1 MFAGTELQA
10 QLFYS
15 AVDQAFHSTEALP
28 RDTVACLQEVLPP
41 TTTSPLLPLPQV
53 QEQFHTLAHP
63 PSTAHHLRFSHLVG
77 YGARYYSY
85 LLARA
90 VASAIWQHGFQDDP
104 YCGAAGR
111 RWHTSPCRPPAPHHA
126 TLQHH
131 TPHHTTPV
139 VTTPH
144 LTIQH

>member
-28 RDTVACLQEVLPP
+28 GDTVACLQEVLPP
-41 TTTSPLLPLPQV
+41 TTTSPLLPQV

-111 RWHTSPCRPPAPHHA
+111 RWHTTMPPTSTTPCHPPATH
-126 TLQHH
+126 T
-131 TPHHTTPV
+131 TPHYTTPV
-139 VTTPH
+139 VTRGG
-144 LTIQH
+144 Q